1 MTTSKIED
9 IERLNKIEELLL
21 DLQDLSSRG
30 VIIVVEG
37 RKDVESL
44 RELGINGEIKLA
56 SHQPLLEFTES
67 LSKSEREIVIL
78 TDWDKKGEITA
89 KKIIRH
95 LQAYG
100 IVPNTMMRSRLR
112 ALSQKRIKYV
122 ESLNKYVNKLRF
134 EIHGLS

>member
-112 ALSQKRIKYV
+112 ALSQKRIKDV